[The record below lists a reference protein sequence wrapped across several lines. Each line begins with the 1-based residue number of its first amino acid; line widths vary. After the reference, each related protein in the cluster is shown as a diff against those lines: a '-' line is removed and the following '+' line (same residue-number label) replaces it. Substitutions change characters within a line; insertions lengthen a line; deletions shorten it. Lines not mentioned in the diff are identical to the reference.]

1 MLKSTERL
9 LKIEEETD
17 RKHMLLL
24 DEIKKIKIKE
34 MSEEEVNDFIRNVY
48 DNNLELNQKYFDKYG
63 K

>member
-48 DNNLELNQKYFDKYG
+48 DNNLELNQKYFDKYS